1 MPNCEGRS
9 RRCGVILI
17 YCADNGYFVA
27 YTSPPPTAELLLKE
41 KPFGGHSVQL
51 SLVAEL
57 VCHTQPTSPWHADFN
72 RRGLAK
78 PDHRGKMKNRPG
90 GVYSRPSDSSFSLP
104 RGHKTSVPPSS
115 FINLTFTS
123 QRSLLWYFLGLQE
136 STVLPVSPRLLPV
149 SSPPPLPIKKA
160 SPRLSG
166 PASLQYKILA
176 GKAAHYSALSTYMAT
191 NSTLSTYISTGTS
204 LTLPRH
210 TLITV

>member
-1 MPNCEGRS
+1 MSRMRCS

-27 YTSPPPTAELLLKE
+27 YTSPPPTAEPLLKE

-136 STVLPVSPRLLPV
+136 RIVSFV
-149 SSPPPLPIKKA
+149 SSVPLVPLPHFLVNIRWRILTTRA
-160 SPRLSG
+160 ISVMLYM
-166 PASLQYKILA
+166 LQKC
-176 GKAAHYSALSTYMAT
+176 
-191 NSTLSTYISTGTS
+191 
-204 LTLPRH
+204 
-210 TLITV
+210 